1 MASDVTSTFPYDCVV
16 LIESPDPL
24 EAGYY
29 LEGSG
34 VVIGPHTI
42 LTASHVV
49 FDISEQTADQGIL
62 LYPGWDSVDPSL
74 GPGGIS
80 TYYIDHFNDIGTLG
94 TDELSEA
101 QSALDYAVIDT
112 TYTFSSW
119 MDIVL
124 DYSGGEVH
132 MTGYPVT
139 AGGEQ
144 TDQVG
149 TVLAD
154 PNYPVFDYG
163 TISPQPGNSG
173 GPIWLDYDGSDDVAG
188 VVSTGSNATQLTAS
202 DWSQIESWVSQDG
215 YTLGTPVMTALG
227 IAFGILWRN
236 TNGGVEIWNPN
247 GSGGFTYESLGTVSP
262 SWQIEGTGDFSGNGE
277 AGILWRNSSS
287 GGVELWNPN
296 GSGGFTY
303 DSLGVVNPSWQI
315 AGTGDCSGN
324 GEDSILWRNS
334 SSGSV
339 ELWNSNSS
347 GGFTYESQGVVNNSW
362 QIFKQG

>member
-236 TNGGVEIWNPN
+236 INGGVEIWNPN

-277 AGILWRNSSS
+277 DSILWRNSSS